1 MKELG
6 IKALRRWLLWDIS
19 LPSALSTGFLNTV
32 VFLASTPHL
41 SDLLA
46 CCAVCR
52 VSLDSISLPW
62 PNLGRRTCDLLI
74 PQRIGSPA
82 SSSVGRCWEDQ
93 KPPMLS
99 VPKLCGPKL
108 QNPQAYN
115 LRSNP
120 TNTHTTAQSSQNP
133 SSSTPSTPSMHQED
147 SHILAF
153 PTLLCHS
160 GDTDTGSALGAG
172 QRHPRGPHHHSP
184 PLVWFKM
191 QAAGSQMQIL
201 GWLILCV
208 TLAGPNSIL
217 DVSVRVFLDKIII

>member
-133 SSSTPSTPSMHQED
+133 SSSTQAHQACIRKTATSLPSPHSCATPGTQTQD
-147 SHILAF
+147 QPLGQGKDTPGDLTTIL
-153 PTLLCHS
+153 LLSC
-160 GDTDTGSALGAG
+160 GLKCRQQGLRCRYWDG
-172 QRHPRGPHHHSP
+172 
-184 PLVWFKM
+184 
-191 QAAGSQMQIL
+191 
-201 GWLILCV
+201 
-208 TLAGPNSIL
+208 
-217 DVSVRVFLDKIII
+217 

>member
-1 MKELG
+1 
-6 IKALRRWLLWDIS
+6 
-19 LPSALSTGFLNTV
+19 
-32 VFLASTPHL
+32 
-41 SDLLA
+41 
-46 CCAVCR
+46 
-52 VSLDSISLPW
+52 
-62 PNLGRRTCDLLI
+62 
-74 PQRIGSPA
+74 
-82 SSSVGRCWEDQ
+82 
-93 KPPMLS
+93 
-99 VPKLCGPKL
+99 
-108 QNPQAYN
+108 
-115 LRSNP
+115 
-120 TNTHTTAQSSQNP
+120 
-133 SSSTPSTPSMHQED
+133 MHQED